1 MIRVDLFVWLVVGV
15 VLGEREIPHVSAI
28 TTAIGNNVAHF
39 PHAIFSWRS
48 DKVARATAVHTD
60 GGLAW
65 LNHRRSLPCMRV
77 VAGDLRGRRIE
88 SPSGDATRPTTDK
101 VREAVFNALGSL
113 DVVEG
118 ARVVDAFAGTGAM
131 GIEALSRG
139 AAHCTFI
146 ERDREAL
153 QVLKRNIASLG
164 LENRS
169 SVISI
174 DAVSALSQHGECD
187 LFIAD
192 PPYGFSEWA
201 SILRNVSATVV
212 VLESDRE
219 IAAIDGWDTVRAKKY
234 GRTHVAFLQPADEQS
249 DTVEGA

>member
-1 MIRVDLFVWLVVGV
+1 M
-15 VLGEREIPHVSAI
+15 
-28 TTAIGNNVAHF
+28 
-39 PHAIFSWRS
+39 
-48 DKVARATAVHTD
+48 ARAATVNAG

-113 DVVEG
+113 DVVDG

-146 ERDREAL
+146 EKDRAAL
-153 QVLKRNIASLG
+153 QVLKRNIETLG
-164 LENRS
+164 LS
-169 SVISI
+169 QHSTVISV
-174 DAVSALSQHGECD
+174 DVVTALSQHGECD

-192 PPYGFSEWA
+192 PPYGFSDW
-201 SILRNVSATVV
+201 SSVLRHVSASVV

-219 IAAIDGWDTVRAKKY
+219 ISEIDGWDTVRAKKY
-234 GRTHVAFLQPADEQS
+234 GRTHVAFLQPAGHQS
-249 DTVEGA
+249 DTVEGT

>member
-1 MIRVDLFVWLVVGV
+1 M
-15 VLGEREIPHVSAI
+15 
-28 TTAIGNNVAHF
+28 
-39 PHAIFSWRS
+39 
-48 DKVARATAVHTD
+48 ARATAVNTD
-60 GGLAW
+60 GGLAR

-88 SPSGDATRPTTDK
+88 SPASDATRPTTDK

-113 DVVEG
+113 GIVDG
-118 ARVVDAFAGTGAM
+118 ATVVDAFAGTGAM

-146 ERDREAL
+146 EKDRAAL
-153 QVLKRNIASLG
+153 QVLRENISTLG
-164 LENRS
+164 LGDRS
-169 SVISI
+169 SV
-174 DAVSALSQHGECD
+174 VSADVVAALSQHGSCD

-192 PPYGFSEWA
+192 PPYGFTEWA
-201 SILRNVSATVV
+201 QVLRNVSASVV

-219 IAAIDGWDTVRAKKY
+219 ISDVDGWDTIRAKKY
-234 GRTHVAFLQPADEQS
+234 GRTHVAFLQPIGEQS

>member
-1 MIRVDLFVWLVVGV
+1 MAW
-15 VLGEREIPHVSAI
+15 
-28 TTAIGNNVAHF
+28 
-39 PHAIFSWRS
+39 
-48 DKVARATAVHTD
+48 ATAVDTD
-60 GGLAW
+60 RGLAW

-88 SPSGDATRPTTDK
+88 SPSGEATRPTTDK

-113 DVVEG
+113 DVVDG

-146 ERDREAL
+146 EKDRDAFH
-153 QVLKRNIASLG
+153 VLKRNVASLG
-164 LENRS
+164 VGDRS
-169 SVISI
+169 SVIST
-174 DAVSALSQHGECD
+174 DVMSAVSQHGDCD

-192 PPYGFSEWA
+192 PPYGFSDWA
-201 SILRNVSATVV
+201 TLLKNVSASVV

-219 IAAIDGWDTVRAKKY
+219 IGEVDGWDTVRAKKY
-234 GRTHVAFLQPADEQS
+234 GRTHVAFLQPSDEQS
-249 DTVEGA
+249 DTVESA